1 MMDTKQFAEYL
12 LTPAAQIA
20 LIIGL
25 AEICKKIGVPTR
37 WIPLI
42 DLGLGLISGIGVFGL
57 LFEYG
62 IPTGIV
68 IGIAIGLSACGL
80 FSGAR
85 ATFKAS
91 IPEMPEEPEEISY
104 EEIFKD
110 DEDEED
116 K

>member
-1 MMDTKQFAEYL
+1 MDATKFMEYL

-25 AEICKKIGVPTR
+25 AEVFKKIGVQTK

-57 LFEYG
+57 IFGYG
-62 IPTGIV
+62 IPQGIIV
-68 IGIAIGLSACGL
+68 GIALGLSACGL

-85 ATFKAS
+85 ATFRSSK
-91 IPEMPEEPEEISY
+91 PEMPENPEEIEYS
-104 EEIFKD
+104 EIFN
-110 DEDEED
+110 DEGEG
-116 K
+116 